1 MKRSTIIA
9 ILVLFLGIC
18 SVGNAHSAW
27 GPCADIYTEH
37 SKGGINGTVCGS
49 GYLSKTFNN
58 NISSI
63 VVPSGFNMRLFK
75 EGNLK
80 GEFIDIKPGKWE
92 ADAEWDK
99 VISSVQYNNWGEGC
113 AKTYTGPNYTGK
125 MNLICNTASLVPG
138 YNDAISSMYVYP
150 NHHFRLFKNADYTGE
165 WLDVRANN
173 YFKTWA
179 NQIKSM
185 KLKHWSLCAL
195 LHQGKN
201 AGGSYFMMCDTGVLP
216 GYGTRQASS
225 ITVPTGMII
234 TVYKSEDYTGESLVF
249 KPGFYNLPDGWP
261 KTIASAKVVITAK
274 MDAM

>member
-1 MKRSTIIA
+1 
-9 ILVLFLGIC
+9 
-18 SVGNAHSAW
+18 
-27 GPCADIYTEH
+27 
-37 SKGGINGTVCGS
+37 
-49 GYLSKTFNN
+49 
-58 NISSI
+58 
-63 VVPSGFNMRLFK
+63 
-75 EGNLK
+75 
-80 GEFIDIKPGKWE
+80 
-92 ADAEWDK
+92 
-99 VISSVQYNNWGEGC
+99 
-113 AKTYTGPNYTGK
+113 
-125 MNLICNTASLVPG
+125 
-138 YNDAISSMYVYP
+138 
-150 NHHFRLFKNADYTGE
+150 
-165 WLDVRANN
+165 
-173 YFKTWA
+173 
-179 NQIKSM
+179 M